1 MLNSGRQGH
10 TKIAGVAI
18 FVLLILWLYKLNAG
32 NYLLPT
38 RESTVRPGQEN
49 VEVADPEAT
58 LKVEEAVGTAEA
70 GATSTPIPDVV
81 ESPVTPSEKPT
92 GGKKHE
98 KTVIMG
104 KTYKEDATWVKE
116 KLPDWRPIVYAV
128 DSRTDKDYLHV
139 LVNKGKESMP
149 YLTYLIDFYDDLSDI
164 NVFIHAHENGYP
176 RAWHN
181 DPQSADYSAVKMLE
195 LLRLDNVREKGY
207 VNLRCNPNPGC
218 PADLHP
224 QKESFDKG
232 RIEIGWRKLWGHM
245 HGNNLYPESVGVAC
259 CAQFAVTRERIHE
272 QPKEYYEKLMDWL
285 LTTDE
290 EDAGRVFEYFWHMI
304 FGMPA
309 VHSLSHA
316 FLLAQTLQPRD
327 HSGEITKDP
336 VVDPEVYEDPGP
348 DPNNIIVKPSTQP
361 LRFCNLRTS
370 FSKYD
375 FKSTAKVGGRW
386 DKMGDPTTI
395 RYLVA
400 ANWGGSL
407 PLEAIAFYS
416 SDNCEEKSLV
426 MMIRFFVSEDSIQIV
441 RLIESYVPGNLVAWQ
456 AVSIQNPGAVY
467 SNRNV
472 AALASSMTP
481 GSIYIPVPGQEPMTA
496 NGELVLDTQATYC
509 LGLVHRALFNNYNL
523 ANLRKTGMLDIRN
536 LYSRVKYQIKS
547 AELPKSTKYNFRCVP
562 VLSDEDVDG
571 YESENEA
578 LFEVNIK
585 NVPPAE
591 KGEYMVNSIVA
602 SDFPWDEGVD
612 PTQKRSPDEIV
623 KAILDLD
630 RFDVREQFSTVL
642 KGALNRLSGIQLEK
656 AAASKRYP
664 AISPADLDT
673 YQREEDNQNNIVVP
687 IPRRPKKQRLE
698 TIPQGGQRAGRVGKK
713 IINLLGDATDPF
725 GLIGIDTK
733 LLESQH
739 SFLPQRPDMRKQD
752 YVFEKELFDILKS
765 FGPRQR
771 FGARDSA
778 VIEEEGQHG
787 PASVSPSSDGTEIVK
802 EIEYEDRIEEE
813 PSDGMEDI
821 NEELIS
827 PALTT
832 DYNPGRIDPSIST
845 PGLEDTKE
853 EEDYSTRARY
863 EGEEEEEE
871 VKQEE
876 PQATEEDVNVE
887 GSVKAEYE
895 DSVIKEEEPEQRT
908 TPLVSFN
915 SIDLNQF
922 NQ

>member
-1 MLNSGRQGH
+1 MLS
-10 TKIAGVAI
+10 
-18 FVLLILWLYKLNAG
+18 
-32 NYLLPT
+32 
-38 RESTVRPGQEN
+38 
-49 VEVADPEAT
+49 
-58 LKVEEAVGTAEA
+58 
-70 GATSTPIPDVV
+70 
-81 ESPVTPSEKPT
+81 
-92 GGKKHE
+92 
-98 KTVIMG
+98 
-104 KTYKEDATWVKE
+104 
-116 KLPDWRPIVYAV
+116 
-128 DSRTDKDYLHV
+128 
-139 LVNKGKESMP
+139 
-149 YLTYLIDFYDDLSDI
+149 
-164 NVFIHAHENGYP
+164 
-176 RAWHN
+176 
-181 DPQSADYSAVKMLE
+181 
-195 LLRLDNVREKGY
+195 
-207 VNLRCNPNPGC
+207 
-218 PADLHP
+218 
-224 QKESFDKG
+224 
-232 RIEIGWRKLWGHM
+232 
-245 HGNNLYPESVGVAC
+245 
-259 CAQFAVTRERIHE
+259 
-272 QPKEYYEKLMDWL
+272 
-285 LTTDE
+285 LTTTLVL
-290 EDAGRVFEYFWHMI
+290 AI
-304 FGMPA
+304 S
-309 VHSLSHA
+309 SLSHA

-327 HSGEITKDP
+327 RSGEITKDP
-336 VVDPEVYEDPGP
+336 VIDPEVYEDPGP
-348 DPNNIIVKPSTQP
+348 DPNNIIIKPSTQP

-416 SDNCEEKSLV
+416 SSNCEEKFLV
-426 MMIRFFVSEDSIQIV
+426 MMIRFFLSEDSIQIV
-441 RLIESYVPGNLVAWQ
+441 RLTESYVPGNLVAWQ

-472 AALASSMTP
+472 AVLASSMTP
-481 GSIYIPVPGQEPMTA
+481 GSVYIPVPGREPMTA
-496 NGELVLDTQATYC
+496 NGELVLDTQAIYC

-547 AELPKSTKYNFRCVP
+547 AELPKSTKYNFRCAP
-562 VLSDEDVDG
+562 ISSDEDMEG

-585 NVPPAE
+585 NVHPAE

-612 PTQKRSPDEIV
+612 PTQKRSPDQIV
-623 KAILDLD
+623 EAILDLD
-630 RFDVREQFSTVL
+630 RLDVREQFPTV
-642 KGALNRLSGIQLEK
+642 LNRLSEIQLEK

-664 AISPADLDT
+664 VISPADLDI

-698 TIPQGGQRAGRVGKK
+698 TIPQGGQRASTVGKK
-713 IINLLGDATDPF
+713 IINLLGDVTDPF
-725 GLIGIDTK
+725 GHIGIDTK

-771 FGARDSA
+771 FRAWNSA

-787 PASVSPSSDGTEIVK
+787 PASMSPSSDRAEIVK
-802 EIEYEDRIEEE
+802 EREYEDRIEEE
-813 PSDGMEDI
+813 PSDSMEDV

-832 DYNPGRIDPSIST
+832 DYNPGVIDSSIST
-845 PGLEDTKE
+845 PGPEDTKE
-853 EEDYSTRARY
+853 EEDYSTRTQY
-863 EGEEEEEE
+863 GGEEEEE

-876 PQATEEDVNVE
+876 PQVAAEEDVNVE

-895 DSVIKEEEPEQRT
+895 ESVIKEEEPE
-908 TPLVSFN
+908 
-915 SIDLNQF
+915 
-922 NQ
+922 

>member
-58 LKVEEAVGTAEA
+58 LKIEEAVKTEEA
-70 GATSTPIPDVV
+70 VETVEAVATSTSIPDAV
-81 ESPVTPSEKPT
+81 ESPVTPSKKPA

-116 KLPDWRPIVYAV
+116 KLPDWRPIIYAV

-181 DPQSADYSAVKMLE
+181 DPESADYSAVKMLE
-195 LLRLDNVREKGY
+195 LLRLDNIREKGY

-224 QKESFDKG
+224 QNESFDKG
-232 RIEIGWRKLWGHM
+232 RIEIGWRKLWAHI

-259 CAQFAVTRERIHE
+259 CAQFAVTRERVHE

-336 VVDPEVYEDPGP
+336 VIDPEVYEDPGP
-348 DPNNIIVKPSTQP
+348 DPNNIISKPT
-361 LRFCNLRTS
+361 
-370 FSKYD
+370 
-375 FKSTAKVGGRW
+375 
-386 DKMGDPTTI
+386 
-395 RYLVA
+395 
-400 ANWGGSL
+400 
-407 PLEAIAFYS
+407 
-416 SDNCEEKSLV
+416 
-426 MMIRFFVSEDSIQIV
+426 
-441 RLIESYVPGNLVAWQ
+441 
-456 AVSIQNPGAVY
+456 
-467 SNRNV
+467 
-472 AALASSMTP
+472 SSMTP
-481 GSIYIPVPGQEPMTA
+481 GSVYIPVPGREPMTA

-547 AELPKSTKYNFRCVP
+547 AELPKSTKYNFRCAP
-562 VLSDEDVDG
+562 ISSDEDTEG

-578 LFEVNIK
+578 LFKVNIK
-585 NVPPAE
+585 NVHPAE

-612 PTQKRSPDEIV
+612 PTQKRSPDQIV
-623 KAILDLD
+623 EAILDLD
-630 RFDVREQFSTVL
+630 RLDVREQFPTV
-642 KGALNRLSGIQLEK
+642 LNRLSEIQLEK

-664 AISPADLDT
+664 VISPADLDI

-698 TIPQGGQRAGRVGKK
+698 TIPQGGQRAGAVGKK
-713 IINLLGDATDPF
+713 IINLLGDVTDPF
-725 GLIGIDTK
+725 GHIGIDTK

-771 FGARDSA
+771 FRAWNSA
-778 VIEEEGQHG
+778 VIGEEGQHG
-787 PASVSPSSDGTEIVK
+787 PASMPPSSDSAEIVK
-802 EIEYEDRIEEE
+802 EREYEDRIEEE
-813 PSDGMEDI
+813 PSDSMEDV

-832 DYNPGRIDPSIST
+832 DYNLGVIDSSIST
-845 PGLEDTKE
+845 PGPEGTKE
-853 EEDYSTRARY
+853 EEDYSTRTQY
-863 EGEEEEEE
+863 GGEEEE

-876 PQATEEDVNVE
+876 PQVAAEEDVNVE

-895 DSVIKEEEPEQRT
+895 ESVIKEEEPE
-908 TPLVSFN
+908 
-915 SIDLNQF
+915 
-922 NQ
+922 